1 MSSGHPIA
9 CTVEA
14 GEMPARL
21 AEIEAFGR
29 DAFLSAETG
38 PRTATL
44 RFAQSDENEHRLAE
58 IVAAESKCC
67 AFLTFAQTRDGEAQ
81 VLRLEA
87 PEGGESMLRA
97 LAAALSG
104 YSLVVTR

>member
-1 MSSGHPIA
+1 
-9 CTVEA
+9 
-14 GEMPARL
+14 MPARL

-29 DAFLSAETG
+29 DTFLFAETG
-38 PRTATL
+38 RPGTATL
-44 RFAQSDENEHRLAE
+44 RFAHSAENERRLAE

-67 AFLTFAQTRDGEAQ
+67 AFMTFAQTRDGDTQ
-81 VLRLEA
+81 VLRLDT

-104 YSLVVTR
+104 YSLVVAR